1 MTGNRITWGRFLF
14 SRRGT
19 RQSRDKEEE
28 AERVEMN
35 VMAQRFSA
43 RGGAVRH
50 RLLTKIPAARLSK
63 EGGIMATACTY
74 ENDTDRKQHL
84 RAIQMLAKDL
94 RIPEEEVQL
103 LYETML
109 CSLKEQ
115 ARIKDYL
122 AILISRNV
130 KDIIKGGS

>member
-1 MTGNRITWGRFLF
+1 
-14 SRRGT
+14 
-19 RQSRDKEEE
+19 
-28 AERVEMN
+28 
-35 VMAQRFSA
+35 
-43 RGGAVRH
+43 
-50 RLLTKIPAARLSK
+50 
-63 EGGIMATACTY
+63 MATACLY
-74 ENDTDRKQHL
+74 ENNTDREQHS

-122 AILISRNV
+122 AILVSRNV